1 MGLERLRSGVQ
12 ARGLA
17 GDGSL
22 GVSSTWWVGG
32 LCLQWLRPL
41 QVRRGPEKGWDV
53 GISEGQIVEGEPS
66 RV

>member
-1 MGLERLRSGVQ
+1 M
-12 ARGLA
+12 
-17 GDGSL
+17 
-22 GVSSTWWVGG
+22 
-32 LCLQWLRPL
+32 QWLRPL